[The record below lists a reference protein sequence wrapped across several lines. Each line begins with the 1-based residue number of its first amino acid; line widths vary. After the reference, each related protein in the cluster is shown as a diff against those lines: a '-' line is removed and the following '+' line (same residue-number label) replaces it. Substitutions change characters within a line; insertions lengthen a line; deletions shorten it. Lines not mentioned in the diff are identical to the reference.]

1 MRKNGL
7 SIIDDQMRPHAGRLG
22 NEVRIQPPQAYSVAT
37 TIFDEIIAS
46 DTDLLEAIRNSSP
59 LSVQRRLLFFEDYQT
74 WDTVIRAATQCPSE
88 HPLLPQIVQRSYIEM
103 QLVVHLY
110 CSFVFTG
117 DGLFEVL
124 KKKALAGSC
133 TKKCAQF
140 VRENSVRALRNAVAH
155 GNWQMATWGSI
166 DYWARKGA
174 GSNPC
179 PTCNRPR
186 QQPPLTQYH
195 TTLDDLMFYLD
206 LTRCTAW
213 ASLLAVVEASGEAR
227 EDIDSV

>member
-103 QLVVHLY
+103 AVGHSPLLQFRFPRGRSLR
-110 CSFVFTG
+110 SSQ
-117 DGLFEVL
+117 EES
-124 KKKALAGSC
+124 AGWILHQ
-133 TKKCAQF
+133 K
-140 VRENSVRALRNAVAH
+140 VRTVRPWEL
-155 GNWQMATWGSI
+155 
-166 DYWARKGA
+166 
-174 GSNPC
+174 C
-179 PTCNRPR
+179 
-186 QQPPLTQYH
+186 
-195 TTLDDLMFYLD
+195 
-206 LTRCTAW
+206 
-213 ASLLAVVEASGEAR
+213 ASLAQRCGTWKLANGNLGIYR
-227 EDIDSV
+227 LLGQ